1 MTATIRLDLRKKKE
15 STTNSTTERQKLKIL
30 YQVLADAKSEVDVE
44 LTLKSLM
51 SQTELSA
58 IAKRLAIAVFL
69 DKRQSYEHIKDVLK
83 VSTATIASVSESMNK
98 KGMQMALQKV
108 KAEEWADTWSIR
120 ISKAL
125 ERIMKK

>member
-1 MTATIRLDLRKKKE
+1 MNNKIE
-15 STTNSTTERQKLKIL
+15 NQVYKIL
-30 YQVLADAKSEVDVE
+30 YQVLADAKSEIEVE

-51 SQTELSA
+51 SESELSA

-98 KGMQMALQKV
+98 RGMQISLQKV
-108 KAEEWADTWSIR
+108 KAEEWAGAWSARLSRAI
-120 ISKAL
+120 